1 VGLGPAAGPILALNE
16 DAVALREAGRAP
28 ARDVD
33 VEAEKPRSFLV
44 TVFLTLVDS
53 GRVLG
58 GAVGLRVAKS
68 PALSARVRRTL
79 VAGSGTAC
87 ISDLSVACLMGRSAL
102 QLEGLCFA
110 LAMGGGMPLRAFM
123 LVFWSSARAR
133 GGDDI

>member
-1 VGLGPAAGPILALNE
+1 LGPAAGPILALNE

-87 ISDLSVACLMGRSAL
+87 ISGLSVACLMGRSAL

-123 LVFWSSARAR
+123 LPFWSSARTR

>member
-1 VGLGPAAGPILALNE
+1 LAPAAGPILALNE

-79 VAGSGTAC
+79 VAGSGTAR
-87 ISDLSVACLMGRSAL
+87 ISDLFVSCLMGQSEL

-123 LVFWSSARAR
+123 LALWSSARGR

>member
-1 VGLGPAAGPILALNE
+1 MGPVLALNE
-16 DAVALREAGRAP
+16 DAVALRGGCGRVP

-44 TVFLTLVDS
+44 TVFLTLVDMDS

-58 GAVGLRVAKS
+58 GAEGLRVVAES

-79 VAGSGTAC
+79 VAAGSGTARV
-87 ISDLSVACLMGRSAL
+87 SGLSVPCVMGQGDL

-123 LVFWSSARAR
+123 LALWSSARAR

>member
-1 VGLGPAAGPILALNE
+1 MGPAAGPILALNE
-16 DAVALREAGRAP
+16 DAVALRDAGRAP

-79 VAGSGTAC
+79 VAGSGTAR
-87 ISDLSVACLMGRSAL
+87 ISDLDVS
-102 QLEGLCFA
+102 
-110 LAMGGGMPLRAFM
+110 
-123 LVFWSSARAR
+123 
-133 GGDDI
+133 